1 MFEGFFSL
9 ACMVMV
15 MGGVLL
21 LAYWYS
27 RFLGKSYGK
36 TKSGANLKV
45 LEQIRLGPDKQLL
58 LVRLQNHVYLLGVSQ
73 NGIQLLTELEGDYT
87 GQETEEAEN
96 RSPGFA
102 GFQEIYDSLCQKKK
116 GGAR

>member
-15 MGGVLL
+15 MGSPAAGLL
-21 LAYWYS
+21 VQPVSGEELREDEVRSEFKSTGTDTAY
-27 RFLGKSYGK
+27 
-36 TKSGANLKV
+36 
-45 LEQIRLGPDKQLL
+45 PDKQLL

-102 GFQEIYDSLCQKKK
+102 GFKEIYDSLCQKKK
-116 GGAR
+116 EETDE

>member
-36 TKSGANLKV
+36 MNSGTNLKI
-45 LEQIRLGPDKQLL
+45 LEQVRLGTDKQLI
-58 LVRLQNHVYLLGVSQ
+58 LVRLQDHVYLLGVSQ

-87 GQETEEAEN
+87 GQETEEEEKK
-96 RSPGFA
+96 SPGFA
-102 GFQEIYDSLCQKKK
+102 GFKEIYDSLCQKKK
-116 GGAR
+116 GGDR